1 MSARLFDAK
10 QVRRAFSRSA
20 ASYDAAAQLQ
30 HAVEARLLES
40 LDYLDDPAL
49 KREAPRRVLDL
60 GCGTGRA
67 SVAMQ
72 KRWPKA
78 EVVSLDLALPMLRQA
93 RTASRRS
100 PAGWLSPLLTAEWL
114 SNPFARAPQQV
125 CADARALPL
134 ADGSVDILFSN
145 LCLQWIEDLDGLFAG
160 FRRVLKPHGLL
171 LVSTFGPETLWEL
184 RAAFA
189 EADEAPHV
197 SPFIDIAGFGDAL
210 VRAGF
215 HQPVLDREEE
225 TTHYPDLQSLMREL
239 RAIGA
244 TNALAS
250 RRHTLT
256 GRARFAA
263 AARAYDAHRDTRGLP
278 ATWETISAMAW
289 APEAGTPLRE
299 GDVEVAAI
307 PLSRIP
313 IRRRG

>member
-1 MSARLFDAK
+1 MSAPVFDAR

-20 ASYDAAAQLQ
+20 ASYEAAAGLQ

-49 KREAPRRVLDL
+49 ARAPPRRVLDL

-67 SVAMQ
+67 SRAMQ
-72 KRWPKA
+72 ARWPKA
-78 EVVSLDLALPMLRQA
+78 EVVSLDLALPMLREGRAAA
-93 RTASRRS
+93 R
-100 PAGWLSPLLTAEWL
+100 PGGWLA
-114 SNPFARAPQQV
+114 NPFARRPLPV

-134 ADGSVDILFSN
+134 ADASVDVLFSN
-145 LCLQWIEDLDGLFAG
+145 LCLQWVEDFDAVLAG

-171 LVSTFGPETLWEL
+171 LFSTFGPGTLWEL
-184 RAAFA
+184 REAFA
-189 EADEAPHV
+189 QADDVPHV
-197 SPFIDIAGFGDAL
+197 SPFADIAGVGDAL

-215 HQPVLDREEE
+215 HQPVLDREDER
-225 TTHYPDLQSLMREL
+225 THYPDLPTLMREL

-256 GRARFAA
+256 GRTRFRVAA
-263 AARAYDAHRDTRGLP
+263 EAYEAHREARGLP
-278 ATWETISAMAW
+278 ASWEILSAMAW
-289 APEAGTPLRE
+289 APEAGTPIRE
-299 GDVEVAAI
+299 GGVDVTAV

>member
-1 MSARLFDAK
+1 MSGAVFDARH
-10 QVRRAFSRSA
+10 VRRAFSRSA
-20 ASYDAAAQLQ
+20 GSYDAAARLQ
-30 HAVEARLLES
+30 HVVEARLLES

-49 KREAPRRVLDL
+49 QRPSPQRVLDL

-72 KRWPKA
+72 GRWPKA
-78 EVVSLDLALPMLRQA
+78 QVVSLDLALPMLQQA
-93 RTASRRS
+93 RAAAKRS
-100 PAGWLSPLLTAEWL
+100 GGWLA
-114 SNPFARAPQQV
+114 NPFARVPGQV
-125 CADARALPL
+125 CANARALPL
-134 ADGSVDILFSN
+134 ADASIDVLFSS
-145 LCLQWIEDLDGLFAG
+145 LCLQWVDDLDAVFAG
-160 FRRVLKPHGLL
+160 FRRVLKPGGLL

-184 RAAFA
+184 REAFA
-189 EADEAPHV
+189 RADDAPHV
-197 SPFIDIAGFGDAL
+197 SPFADIAAFGDAL

-215 HQPVLDREEE
+215 RQPVLDRDLDV
-225 TTHYPDLQSLMREL
+225 TRYPDLASLMREL

-244 TNALAS
+244 TNALAG

-256 GRARFAA
+256 GRARFAG
-263 AARAYDAHRDTRGLP
+263 AARAYDAMRGADGLP

-299 GDVEVAAI
+299 GDVDVASI